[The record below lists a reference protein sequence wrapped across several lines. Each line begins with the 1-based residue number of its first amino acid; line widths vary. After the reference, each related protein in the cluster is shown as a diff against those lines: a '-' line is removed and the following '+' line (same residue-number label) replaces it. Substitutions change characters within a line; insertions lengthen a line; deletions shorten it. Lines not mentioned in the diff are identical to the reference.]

1 MYSPEDLEYREQQR
15 LSKALQ
21 GKLGGASS
29 RKSWAPVV
37 TGKPQTHSAPV
48 NSSSFASIS
57 ISDKHHESS
66 PSTPTTTSSSSSGVD
81 NTSIYPGAIVEDK
94 VKSQEA
100 HRLKKM
106 GLSTEDDESTA
117 HIPAYTSLNS
127 SSSSTI
133 SKSNS
138 NQSLAKETSSSNLL
152 QYQSPVRVASSISS
166 ENLVDSASIM
176 NNVDSHTSEE
186 KMKQEAKRLERWGLK
201 INSPTA
207 TSPNTTSP
215 PVSSTTPVA
224 PVTPT
229 EQSVPQSPFSTGAAV
244 SVNQSHGNLSIAT
257 TQQFLDR
264 IVLSAKSVKQI
275 IQKKTSNRD
284 IVISILMDLVKESA
298 NFGMT
303 LSSTT
308 PMSFDISQNA
318 GKLAGAVNELVKDTA
333 HENNKI
339 FDEIQVLLGLLYLAV
354 VAN

>member
-21 GKLGGASS
+21 GKLGSQGHAGS

-37 TGKPQTHSAPV
+37 TGKPQSHSAPV
-48 NSSSFASIS
+48 NSSFASIS
-57 ISDKHHESS
+57 ISDKPQE
-66 PSTPTTTSSSSSGVD
+66 SSSSSGVD
-81 NTSIYPGAIVEDK
+81 STSIYPGAIVEDK

-106 GLSTEDDESTA
+106 GLSTEEDGSLA
-117 HIPAYTSLNS
+117 HIPAYTSSTSLNS

-138 NQSLAKETSSSNLL
+138 NQNLAKETSSSNLL
-152 QYQSPVRVASSISS
+152 QYQQSPVRVANSTSS

-201 INSPTA
+201 INSPST
-207 TSPNTTSP
+207 TSPTTTSP

-229 EQSVPQSPFSTGAAV
+229 EQSVPQSPFSTGAAI
-244 SVNQSHGNLSIAT
+244 SVNQSNSNLSIAT

-275 IQKKTSNRD
+275 IQKKTTNRD
-284 IVISILMDLVKESA
+284 IVIAILMDLVKESA
-298 NFGMT
+298 NFGMA

-318 GKLAGAVNELVKDTA
+318 GKLAGAVNELVKDTT
-333 HENNKI
+333 HENTKI